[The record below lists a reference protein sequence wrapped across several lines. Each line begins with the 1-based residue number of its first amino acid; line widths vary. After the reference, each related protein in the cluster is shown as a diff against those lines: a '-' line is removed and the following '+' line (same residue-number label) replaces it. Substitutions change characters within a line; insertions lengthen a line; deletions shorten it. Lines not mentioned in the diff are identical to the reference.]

1 MLNSYE
7 TYWKWYIRLIFFSG
21 FLIIILG
28 NAFIGIILLLLSAIY
43 ENGRDIEYLKKELKK
58 NEGKI

>member
-28 NAFIGIILLLLSAIY
+28 NAFIGIILFYLVLFMK
-43 ENGRDIEYLKKELKK
+43 NGREIEYLKKELKK
-58 NEGKI
+58 E